1 MRNRG
6 FLLGLAAIGPLWA
19 QQSAQKAEP
28 LSPWAQLTNYRGM
41 SLLRW
46 AEGLPWPGGT
56 EQLTLTIRRWGSL
69 ITVITITP
77 SQLRQPE
84 SDCERPAMVTCYERE
99 TSVLEGPCCAGPSSD
114 CGRLA
119 DRCRQE
125 GEYAVRLDWALSGPV
140 AATPVSEAT
149 RRFIS
154 AAEAL
159 PLTPHDNLFVVWRVS
174 PANDL
179 ITDNVRLLL
188 WNRPPEPMASKSM
201 PLLVGAG
208 VRFPKRCAK
217 LPATLQQ
224 DTASLREFL
233 SRERCGGKE
242 ECLRWVPIAQS
253 PYEYSFIA
261 TRRSSR
267 PSCRQAA
274 KASMRSFPGKVTQG
288 PEGTVLVE
296 LPWTGSCTLHVW
308 DMQGRLVQS
317 LTAPGSSVQLSQ
329 PLAAGAYRLQV
340 ISPMGEAYHHT
351 FLLTTQP

>member
-1 MRNRG
+1 MRNLG
-6 FLLGLAAIGPLWA
+6 LLLGLAAAGPLWA
-19 QQSAQKAEP
+19 QQTEP

-46 AEGLPWPGGT
+46 AEGLPWPEGT
-56 EQLTLTIRRWGSL
+56 EQLTFTIRRWGSL
-69 ITVITITP
+69 ITLITVTP

-84 SDCERPAMVTCYERE
+84 SDCERPAKVTCYEGE
-99 TSVLEGPCCAGPSSD
+99 APVLEGPCCAGPSSD
-114 CGRLA
+114 CGRLV

-159 PLTPHDNLFVVWRVS
+159 LLTPHEKLSVVWRVS
-174 PANDL
+174 PATNL
-179 ITDNVRLLL
+179 ITDTVRLLL
-188 WNRPPEPMASKSM
+188 WNGSAEPLAPESM

-208 VRFPKRCAK
+208 VRFPKRCAI
-217 LPATLQQ
+217 PATLQQ
-224 DTASLREFL
+224 DTASLREIL

-267 PSCRQAA
+267 PSGRQAA
-274 KASMRSFPGKVTQG
+274 KASMRSFPGKVTQR

-308 DMQGRLVQS
+308 DMQGCLVQS
-317 LTAPGSSVQLSQ
+317 LTAPGPSVQLSQ
-329 PLAAGAYRLQV
+329 PLPAGAYRLQI
-340 ISPMGEAYHHT
+340 ISPRGEVYHHT
-351 FLLTTQP
+351 FLLTAQL